1 MSIPPA
7 NQSNPLK
14 NYPIIDELDDDIIL
28 TVKNISKLIKVHEET
43 VRRWCR
49 NGYVKTLSPFGA
61 YKIRG
66 IDFKNF
72 VIQWYDIK
80 DKHR

>member
-1 MSIPPA
+1 MSIPPT

-14 NYPIIDELDDDIIL
+14 NFPVIAELDDDIIL
-28 TVKNISKLIKVHEET
+28 TTRNISNLISVHEET

-49 NGYVKTLSPFGA
+49 NGYVKTLSPFGQ

-66 IDFKNF
+66 IDFKTF
-72 VIQWYDIK
+72 VIQWYI
-80 DKHR
+80 DKKTP